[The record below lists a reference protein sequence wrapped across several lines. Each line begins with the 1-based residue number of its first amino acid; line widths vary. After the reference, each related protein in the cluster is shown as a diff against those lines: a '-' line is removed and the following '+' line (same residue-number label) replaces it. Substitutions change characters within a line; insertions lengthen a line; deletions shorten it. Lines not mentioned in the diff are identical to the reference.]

1 MILQY
6 DIRLQNTKPKFHHD
20 PDYIYGH
27 LMKQMN
33 ITKVAGVNFTEETIK
48 SQCIEKR
55 M

>member
-6 DIRLQNTKPKFHHD
+6 GIRLQNVRLKFLQD
-20 PDYIYGH
+20 PDHIYGH

-33 ITKVAGVNFTEETIK
+33 ITIVAGANFTEETIK
-48 SQCIEKR
+48 NQCIENG